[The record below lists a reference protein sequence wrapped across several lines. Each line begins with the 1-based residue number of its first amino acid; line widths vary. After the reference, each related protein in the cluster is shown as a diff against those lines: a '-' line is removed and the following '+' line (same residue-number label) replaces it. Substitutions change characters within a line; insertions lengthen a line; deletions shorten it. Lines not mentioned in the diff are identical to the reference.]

1 METIFVL
8 KVSHHIFVVRNMKE
22 EIIIKA
28 MEMFLTYGFK
38 SITMDDLANE
48 MGISKKTIYSN
59 FSNKGQLVEE
69 GAMYIFDRISEGI
82 QEILSRNLNPI
93 EELYDIKKFVMQFL
107 KHEKTAPEFQLHK
120 YYPHVHAMLEK
131 KQFEVMQDC
140 VADNV
145 RRGIALGIYRANLNV
160 DFVSRIYFA
169 CGRVIKDQRLFPLE
183 KFPMARLMDDYLEY
197 HLRGIVTPEGRKILN
212 TIINSNH
219 E

>member
-1 METIFVL
+1 
-8 KVSHHIFVVRNMKE
+8 MKE

-48 MGISKKTIYSN
+48 MGISKKTIYTH
-59 FSNKGQLVEE
+59 FRNKTQLVEE
-69 GAMYIFDRISEGI
+69 GALYLYERISEGI
-82 QEILSRNLNPI
+82 QEILAKNLNPI

-107 KHEKTAPEFQLHK
+107 KNEKTAPQYQLHK
-120 YYPHVHAMLEK
+120 YYPQVHEMLQK
-131 KQFEVMQDC
+131 KQFEVMQEC

-145 RRGIALGIYRANLNV
+145 RRGIAMGIYRANLNV

-169 CGRVIKDQRLFPLE
+169 CGGVIKDQRLFPIE
-183 KFPMARLMDDYLEY
+183 KFPIARLMDDYLEY

-212 TIINSNH
+212 NIINSNH